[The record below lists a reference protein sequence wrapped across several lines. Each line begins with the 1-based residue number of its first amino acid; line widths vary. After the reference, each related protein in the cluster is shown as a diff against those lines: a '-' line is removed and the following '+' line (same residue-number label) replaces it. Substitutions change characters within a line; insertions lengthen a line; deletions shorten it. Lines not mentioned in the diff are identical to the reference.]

1 MRRISLSSK
10 LCLALYLGLCPL
22 AAVGVMAGLSIKR
35 SLTESAHE
43 LNRAARLKEL
53 ASSSLALL
61 LTQEAVTKSMLLQP
75 GNMRDVQRKIQAHDD
90 NLAVLKQM
98 TSLTQSADILKLVDK
113 IRQLDEKE
121 LTPTDTAILETLGSG
136 KGGAAT
142 DLYFSK
148 YEPVRASYEALVRS
162 LGEAAE
168 TAAKTAAE
176 NMDAHNRRSFLNTTV
191 SLLASILIV
200 GILVFILARRIGARL
215 QQTVAALREIAV
227 GEGDLT
233 RRLDVKSGDEVGE
246 LAECFNAFMEK
257 LHAII
262 AQVKGAAVSVATASQ
277 QLSGASEGLSSGSQ
291 QQASSLEETA
301 ASLEEITG
309 TVKQNAENAR
319 QANELAMNSRDV
331 AHMGGEVVKAAVD
344 AMAEI
349 TKSSKKIADIITA
362 IDEIAFQTNLLAL
375 NAAVEAAR
383 AGEQGRG
390 FAVVA
395 AEVRNLAQRSAV
407 AAKEIKDLIGE
418 SVEKVE
424 SGSELVNRSGQTL
437 GEITKSVKRVA
448 EIIGE
453 IAAASAEQSS
463 GIDQVNRAVTQMD
476 QVVQSNA
483 AQTEELSSTA
493 QSLTAQADQ
502 LKALVARFKLTEEP
516 HSPPRAMTTG
526 NSFPPSRE
534 SAGGTS
540 RSDAYINGSA
550 PPHATALEAA

>member
-1 MRRISLSSK
+1 MMI
-10 LCLALYLGLCPL
+10 
-22 AAVGVMAGLSIKR
+22 AVGFS
-35 SLTESAHE
+35 
-43 LNRAARLKEL
+43 
-53 ASSSLALL
+53 ALL
-61 LTQEAVTKSMLLQP
+61 LGIVVYYFVARRVARPIGLAAERLDQLARGEADLTVRLPVASDDETGRLAYVL
-75 GNMRDVQRKIQAHDD
+75 NRFLD
-90 NLAVLKQM
+90 NLH
-98 TSLTQSADILKLVDK
+98 
-113 IRQLDEKE
+113 
-121 LTPTDTAILETLGSG
+121 
-136 KGGAAT
+136 
-142 DLYFSK
+142 
-148 YEPVRASYEALVRS
+148 ALVR
-162 LGEAAE
+162 E
-168 TAAKTAAE
+168 
-176 NMDAHNRRSFLNTTV
+176 
-191 SLLASILIV
+191 I
-200 GILVFILARRIGARL
+200 
-215 QQTVAALREIAV
+215 RESSV
-227 GEGDLT
+227 
-233 RRLDVKSGDEVGE
+233 
-246 LAECFNAFMEK
+246 
-257 LHAII
+257 
-262 AQVKGAAVSVATASQ
+262 QVATASQ